1 MGECVKV
8 ARVDEV
14 PPGEMKIVEVE
25 GQEVVLANVDG
36 DIVAFG
42 SECTH
47 RGGPL
52 GEGILTDDV
61 VEGPWHGGQV
71 NGQAG
76 GGGGGP
82 PPPPGTRGMG
92 RGVAAMSLLAPA
104 AVANKRT
111 WLPVSAPMPWSMPI
125 P

>member
-1 MGECVKV
+1 MGEFVKV

-61 VEGPWHGGQV
+61 VECPWHGGQFNV
-71 NGQAG
+71 RTGEVVS
-76 GGGGGP
+76 
-82 PPPPGTRGMG
+82 PPPG
-92 RGVAAMSLLAPA
+92 
-104 AVANKRT
+104 N
-111 WLPVSAPMPWSMPI
+111 PI
-125 P
+125 STFQVQVEGDDVRIAKG

>member
-1 MGECVKV
+1 MGEFVKV

-52 GEGILTDDV
+52 GEGILMDDV
-61 VEGPWHGGQV
+61 VECPWHGGQFNV
-71 NGQAG
+71 KTGEVVS
-76 GGGGGP
+76 
-82 PPPPGTRGMG
+82 PPPGNAIPTFQVEVEGDEIRVARG
-92 RGVAAMSLLAPA
+92 
-104 AVANKRT
+104 
-111 WLPVSAPMPWSMPI
+111 
-125 P
+125 

>member
-1 MGECVKV
+1 MGEFVKV

-52 GEGILTDDV
+52 GEGILMNDV
-61 VEGPWHGGQV
+61 VECPWHGGQFNV
-71 NGQAG
+71 KTGEVVSL
-76 GGGGGP
+76 
-82 PPPPGTRGMG
+82 PPG
-92 RGVAAMSLLAPA
+92 
-104 AVANKRT
+104 N
-111 WLPVSAPMPWSMPI
+111 PI
-125 P
+125 PVFQVQVEGDDIRVARG